1 MLRPDL
7 RRPIC
12 AAVGLIFL
20 LALPSAAQG
29 AEKTVDMGVPRE
41 AQRAFQQRLS
51 DVNDFFPHTVAIHRN
66 DTVRFV
72 PSGFHTVNLP
82 ASGGGKLPII
92 ASTGQKVSGSVDAAG
107 VPFFFNGL
115 DTVGFNRTLLT
126 SAFGKT
132 RSYNGSKRVLSGLPL
147 AERPKAMNVKFT
159 KTGSFRYF
167 CDVHLGMTGTVRVLS
182 SDREVPSTRADNARV
197 RAQVAS
203 TLRTARTLQST
214 TTAPQNIVNVGL
226 QGRGG
231 VNFFDFVPKQLTVPV
246 GTTLTFRNPARSEVH
261 TATTGPGDPEK
272 EPNSYLGQIVAS
284 LESPTFDPRA
294 IYPSDPPGVQ
304 SITPV
309 FHGNGFW
316 SSGAL
321 DLDRSSPQVPP
332 SKAVRFGAPG
342 VYQFWCM
349 IHPFMNG
356 TVTVQ

>member
-1 MLRPDL
+1 MRPGL
-7 RRPIC
+7 KRSIC
-12 AAVGLIFL
+12 SALGVTL
-20 LALPSAAQG
+20 LLSAPGAAQA

-41 AQRAFQQRLS
+41 AQRAFQTRLS
-51 DVNDFFPHTVAIHRN
+51 DVNDFFPHSVSIHVN

-92 ASTGQKVSGSVDAAG
+92 TSTGQKVAGSVDAAG

-115 DTVGFNRTLLT
+115 DTLGFNPRLLT
-126 SAFGKT
+126 SAFGKSRT
-132 RSYNGSKRVLSGLPL
+132 YNGSKRVLSGLPL
-147 AERPKAMNVKFT
+147 TERPKSMKVKFT

-182 SDREVPSTRADNARV
+182 SDREVPSASAESARV

-203 TLRTARTLQST
+203 TLRTARTLQRT
-214 TTAPQNIVNVGL
+214 TSAPQNIVNVGL
-226 QGRGG
+226 QGRSG
-231 VNFFDFVPKQLTVPV
+231 VSFFDFVPKQLTVPV
-246 GTTLTFRNPARSEVH
+246 GTILTFRNPARSEVH
-261 TATTGPGDPEK
+261 TATVGPGDPEK
-272 EPNSYLGQIVAS
+272 EPNSYLGQIAAS

-294 IYPSDPPGVQ
+294 VYPSDPPGVQ
-304 SITPV
+304 SITPT

-316 SSGAL
+316 STGAL

-342 VYQFWCM
+342 VYQFWCT
-349 IHPFMNG
+349 IHPFMHG